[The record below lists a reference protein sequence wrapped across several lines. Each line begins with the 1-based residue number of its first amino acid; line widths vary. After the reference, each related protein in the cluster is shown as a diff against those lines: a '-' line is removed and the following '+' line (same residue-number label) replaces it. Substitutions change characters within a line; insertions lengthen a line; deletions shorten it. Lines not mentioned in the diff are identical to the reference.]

1 VWVLGNWVGGT
12 GCRRD
17 SAGNVIYLPQQNVVR
32 QDGMRSSMLSVLKNG
47 SASTLDVASGVKAA
61 MGVVLKTV
69 STRSLF

>member
-1 VWVLGNWVGGT
+1 
-12 GCRRD
+12 
-17 SAGNVIYLPQQNVVR
+17 VVR